1 MILFKDDAVN
11 KSFHGVDFAVLACGL
26 ESMVTKM
33 LYKASDYVPSHSHPN
48 EQSGYVI
55 SGEYRI
61 TIHGETQAISAG
73 DSYSIPRDIEHSID
87 IVVPGQIIDVFTPP
101 RADYL

>member
-1 MILFKDDAVN
+1 MIVRKDDAVH
-11 KSFHGVDFAVLACGL
+11 KSFHGVDFVVLACGI

-33 LYKASDYVPSHSHPN
+33 LYKASDRVPSHSHPN

-61 TIHGETQAISAG
+61 TIRGVTQTISTG
-73 DSYSIPRDIEHSID
+73 DSYSIPRNVEHSID
-87 IVVPGQIIDVFTPP
+87 IIKPGQIIDIFTPP